1 MSLRFF
7 PSWLKSKAGI
17 VGLAS
22 IIIAPAGAVAIRAQT
37 QDDPASSV
45 QTEASN
51 SNAAAQST
59 DPGQS
64 SSAATSSVNQT
75 TNGGSTQTSVTV
87 DDQTIDVPA
96 NGSVHKEIKTANGST
111 IIDITTK
118 NSSSSNSSSNSSQ
131 NSLHVSTRSTSTQ
144 KSEGQSVSN

>member
-1 MSLRFF
+1 MSLKFF

-22 IIIAPAGAVAIRAQT
+22 MIIAPAGAVAIRAQT
-37 QDDPASSV
+37 QDDPASLV

-59 DPGQS
+59 DPGASNSDSTEIDQVENNGS
-64 SSAATSSVNQT
+64 TNSSVTIDNQT
-75 TNGGSTQTSVTV
+75 
-87 DDQTIDVPA
+87 IEVPA
-96 NGSVHKEIKTANGST
+96 NGSVHKEIKTANGMT
-111 IIDITTK
+111 TIDITTQ
-118 NSSSSNSSSNSSQ
+118 NSSSADSGSNSSQ